1 MAVKLAFQA
10 RSSGEQNTKKQIMYK
25 KSTGN
30 TGRMNTRNT
39 MNTSNISYMGNT
51 GLKWRNHNRPTEK
64 QRGDD
69 KDFKTQE
76 VM

>member
-1 MAVKLAFQA
+1 
-10 RSSGEQNTKKQIMYK
+10 MYK